1 MPSNVFTFFAIRL
14 KTLITIAD
22 VMLIL
27 MMVISVTSGFNEIG
41 GIVVLTRKHW
51 LI

>member
-1 MPSNVFTFFAIRL
+1 MPSNVFTFVAIRL
-14 KTLITIAD
+14 KTSITIAD

-27 MMVISVTSGFNEIG
+27 MMVISVTSGFNKIG
-41 GIVVLTRKHW
+41 GIVVLTWKPW